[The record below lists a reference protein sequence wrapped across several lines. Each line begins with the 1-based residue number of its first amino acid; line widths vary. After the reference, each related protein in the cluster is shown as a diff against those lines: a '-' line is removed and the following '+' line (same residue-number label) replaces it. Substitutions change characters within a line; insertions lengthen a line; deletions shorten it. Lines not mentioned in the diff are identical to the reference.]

1 MMQALSQDSTADVI
15 AQRLRAAILSGQFKP
30 GDRLIEEELSR
41 TFEVSR
47 GPVREAIR
55 ILAAEGF
62 VVLRKNRGAVVSTP
76 TMDDVLE
83 VYAIRMSLGSIA
95 VAHATQA
102 NETGSKYFAQASKLL
117 DRLSDPKVHADASR
131 MVDADLAFQNAVIQL
146 GQLPRISDSFAQ
158 TDNDIRLFVRVLDIK
173 YDTQDYQE
181 LIDRHARLLNAITT
195 GNTAQATQLW
205 QTHIRAT
212 VAEFTSG
219 ISPNDLEKVFERPL
233 MRHVFDFQP
242 LTGGHNG

>member
-1 MMQALSQDSTADVI
+1 MMQALSHDTTADVI
-15 AQRLRAAILSGQFKP
+15 AQRIRSAILNGQFKP
-30 GDRLIEEELSR
+30 GDRLIEEELSS

-55 ILAAEGF
+55 ILASEGF
-62 VVLRKNRGAVVSTP
+62 VVLRKNRGAIVTTP

-95 VAHATQA
+95 VAHAAQA
-102 NETGSKYFAQASKLL
+102 RVEGSKYFAQASKLL
-117 DRLSDPKVHADASR
+117 ERLSDSKVQTEANK
-131 MVDADLAFQNAVIQL
+131 MVDADLAFQNSIVQL

-181 LIDRHARLLNAITT
+181 LVVRHTHLLNALTS
-195 GNTAQATQLW
+195 GDASQATHLW

-219 ISPNDLEKVFERPL
+219 IAPHELDTVFERPL